1 MSKQLKKSKE
11 NKSVV
16 NMPEE
21 YMYSKCFSAAT
32 AEYGRAC
39 STQGLKLEF
48 IQ

>member
-1 MSKQLKKSKE
+1 MSKQMKKSKE

-21 YMYSKCFSAAT
+21 NMYSKSFSAVT
-32 AEYGRAC
+32 AGYGRTR
-39 STQGLKLEF
+39 STKGLKLEF

>member
-1 MSKQLKKSKE
+1 MKKSKE

-21 YMYSKCFSAAT
+21 HVYSKCFSAVT
-32 AEYGRAC
+32 DGYGRAY